1 MACMLKKKKRKD
13 ARLMS
18 KKALIDMLRATPI
31 PTQKEL
37 QARLLN
43 AGLSAKGSKPCTYES
58 RD

>member
-1 MACMLKKKKRKD
+1 MLKKKKWKD
-13 ARLMS
+13 VRLMS